1 MLLPQKRRIA
11 LISVDGDP
19 AAEIGQEEAG
29 GQNVYVLHV
38 GQALAQLGWQVDM
51 FTRRS
56 CSNQLNI
63 VQHTP
68 NCRTIRLKAG
78 PEEFLGRDSLFDYLP
93 EFIEEFLKFQLQ
105 EDYQYPIVH
114 TNYWLSA
121 WVGMQLKQFQ
131 PLIQVHTYHSL
142 GAVKY
147 RTISDIPPI
156 ATARLEVEKACL
168 ETAERIIATS
178 PQEQEHLRQLVSTRG
193 NVEIIPCGTEIEH
206 FGFVG
211 RHFSRQQL
219 SIPLSAKVV
228 LYVGRF
234 DSRKGIEILVRAI
247 AKSKFL
253 KTNPADLQLIIGGG
267 SRPGNSDGDERAR
280 IEGIVNELGL
290 SDCTVFPGRL
300 SREILP
306 IYYSAADV
314 CFVPSH
320 YEPFGLVAIEAMA
333 SGTPVVASDVGGLQ
347 FTVVPQVTG
356 LLVPPKND
364 AAFATAIDN
373 ILENQVWRDELG
385 EFARKRVAS
394 NFSWHSVALKLSKL
408 YSQLNQAPSHSTITA
423 YHRKTRHSEPKVIQL
438 LAK

>member
-56 CSNQLNI
+56 CSNQLNQLNI

-93 EFIEEFLKFQLQ
+93 EFIEEFLKFQVQ

-147 RTISDIPPI
+147 RTISDISPI

-193 NVEIIPCGTEIEH
+193 NVEIIPCGTEVEH

-219 SIPLSAKVV
+219 
-228 LYVGRF
+228 
-234 DSRKGIEILVRAI
+234 
-247 AKSKFL
+247 
-253 KTNPADLQLIIGGG
+253 
-267 SRPGNSDGDERAR
+267 
-280 IEGIVNELGL
+280 
-290 SDCTVFPGRL
+290 
-300 SREILP
+300 
-306 IYYSAADV
+306 
-314 CFVPSH
+314 
-320 YEPFGLVAIEAMA
+320 
-333 SGTPVVASDVGGLQ
+333 
-347 FTVVPQVTG
+347 
-356 LLVPPKND
+356 
-364 AAFATAIDN
+364 
-373 ILENQVWRDELG
+373 
-385 EFARKRVAS
+385 
-394 NFSWHSVALKLSKL
+394 WHSVALKLSKL